1 MRKNIVNQKTA
12 LVFGVLLIAAIILSY
27 AANRFTVLPLD
38 LRSYYELQEQTSP
51 LFGMLMQ
58 GVSFLGEPVA
68 ATILVILAIAIFA
81 IRRQWLEALFM
92 LLTVTSV
99 LLAFSLKE
107 IIHRV
112 RPFPISENTTGLI
125 QSINQYSFPSGH
137 VLFFVVFFGFFA
149 YLAWLHFTGR
159 IRIIAIIISLGLIV
173 LIGPSRVYLGAHW
186 ATDVIGGYIIG
197 LIWLLVLIFVYQW
210 AKRRKI
216 DRPPNENGQ

>member
-1 MRKNIVNQKTA
+1 MNQKTA